1 VKTHFIC
8 DLQDGQGVATL
19 FLVREKEVRTSS
31 RSGKSWLELDLVD
44 RTGRISAKMWD
55 NFAVIAV
62 TFERDDV
69 VHVRGRV
76 KLYNGQKELM
86 LEQIIPAVERDYDL
100 ADFLAHTKYDVEK
113 LYADLRAA
121 VAAMKNP
128 WLQRLLTSVVEDPE
142 ISPKLKRAPAA
153 MTMHHAF
160 MGGLLEHVVSLMGLA
175 RGVADHYRELD
186 ADLLLAGI
194 VLHDIGKIDELCYGR
209 GIDYTTQ
216 GRLLGHITIGAA
228 LVREKIRAFPN
239 FPPELAM
246 LVEHL
251 ILSHHGSYEFGS
263 PSLPQTREAVA
274 LHFLDDMDSKMGA
287 IRATLDSSEGN
298 ADWTARNPSLR
309 RSLLRSEKFY
319 TGGDPKACSDPNVEY
334 DAARSGEASQDS
346 PEHAVPKP
354 VQDPAARNAAASGG
368 QSGTSPQTTFTG
380 FHPPSAPD
388 KKNNESA

>member
-1 VKTHFIC
+1 VKTHYIC
-8 DLQDGQGVATL
+8 DLQDGQGIATL
-19 FLVREKEVRTSS
+19 FLVREKEIRTSS

-121 VAAMKNP
+121 IAAMKNP
-128 WLQRLLTSVVEDPE
+128 WLKRLLASVVDDPE
-142 ISPKLKRAPAA
+142 IAPKLKRAPAA

-160 MGGLLEHVVSLMGLA
+160 IGGLLEHIVSLIGLGRA
-175 RGVADHYRELD
+175 VAEHYRELD

-228 LVREKIRAFPN
+228 MVRERIRAIPN
-239 FPPELAM
+239 FPAQLAI

-287 IRATLDSSEGN
+287 IRATLDSAEGN

-309 RSLLRSEKFY
+309 RSLLRTEKFY
-319 TGGDPKACSDPNVEY
+319 TGGDPAAGADPNVAY
-334 DAARSGEASQDS
+334 DAASSAGASQGGPEASAQKPAFGTVARTAEVSGE
-346 PEHAVPKP
+346 
-354 VQDPAARNAAASGG
+354 
-368 QSGTSPQTTFTG
+368 QSETSPQTTFTG
-380 FHPPSAPD
+380 FAPRPAPD
-388 KKNNESA
+388 KKNNEPA

>member
-1 VKTHFIC
+1 MKNHYIC
-8 DLQDGQGVATL
+8 DLQDGQGVASL
-19 FLVREKEVRTSS
+19 FLVREKEIRTSS

-76 KLYNGQKELM
+76 KLFNGQKELT

-113 LYADLRAA
+113 LYAGLLAA
-121 VAAMKNP
+121 VAAMKDP
-128 WLQRLLTSVVEDPE
+128 WLKRLLVSVIEDPA
-142 ISPKLKRAPAA
+142 IAPKLKRGPAA

-160 MGGLLEHVVSLMGLA
+160 IGGLLEHIVSLIGLG
-175 RGVADHYRELD
+175 RSVAQHYPELD
-186 ADLLLAGI
+186 ADLLLTGI

-216 GRLLGHITIGAA
+216 GRLLGHISIGAA
-228 LVREKIRAFPN
+228 MVREKIRAIPDFPA
-239 FPPELAM
+239 PLAV

-287 IRATLDSSEGN
+287 MRSTLESPEGN
-298 ADWTARNPSLR
+298 NDWTARNPSLR
-309 RSLLRSEKFY
+309 RSLLRADKFY
-319 TGGDPKACSDPNVEY
+319 PSGDPNACSDKSVPVENN
-334 DAARSGEASQDS
+334 DPRQAS
-346 PEHAVPKP
+346 HASATVGNSS
-354 VQDPAARNAAASGG
+354 A
-368 QSGTSPQTTFTG
+368 TSPQTTFGG
-380 FHPPSAPD
+380 FASPSAAP
-388 KKNNESA
+388 KKDNERY

>member
-1 VKTHFIC
+1 VKTHYIC
-8 DLQDGQGVATL
+8 DLQDGQGVASL

-55 NFAVIAV
+55 NFAVLAV

-121 VAAMKNP
+121 IAAVKNP
-128 WLQRLLTSVVEDPE
+128 WLKRLLTSVMDDPE
-142 ISPKLKRAPAA
+142 IAPKLRRAPAA

-160 MGGLLEHVVSLMGLA
+160 IGGLLEHIVSLIGLA
-175 RGVADHYRELD
+175 RAVTEHYRELD
-186 ADLLLAGI
+186 PDLLLAGI

-228 LVREKIRAFPN
+228 MVREKIRAIPS
-239 FPPELAM
+239 FPPPLAM

-263 PSLPQTREAVA
+263 PSLPQIREAVA

-287 IRATLDSSEGN
+287 IRATLDSAEGD

-309 RSLLRSEKFY
+309 RSLLRTEKFY
-319 TGGDPKACSDPNVEY
+319 TGGDPHACPDPNL
-334 DAARSGEASQDS
+334 AAEQSNVSGRDS
-346 PEHAVPKP
+346 VP
-354 VQDPAARNAAASGG
+354 QAAADSGDK
-368 QSGTSPQTTFTG
+368 SATSPQTTFTG
-380 FHPPSAPD
+380 FASPPASD
-388 KKNNESA
+388 EKGNERA

>member
-1 VKTHFIC
+1 VKTHYIC
-8 DLQDGQGVATL
+8 DLQDGQGVASL

-121 VAAMKNP
+121 IAAVGNP
-128 WLQRLLTSVVEDPE
+128 WLKRLLTSVVDDPE
-142 ISPKLKRAPAA
+142 IAPKLRRAPAA

-160 MGGLLEHVVSLMGLA
+160 IGGLLEHIVSLIGLA
-175 RGVADHYRELD
+175 RAVAEHYRELD
-186 ADLLLAGI
+186 ADLLLTGI
-194 VLHDIGKIDELCYGR
+194 VLHDIGKMDELCYGR

-228 LVREKIRAFPN
+228 MVREKIRAIPG
-239 FPPELAM
+239 FPPPLAM

-263 PSLPQTREAVA
+263 PSLPQIREAVA

-287 IRATLDSSEGN
+287 IRATLDSADGD

-309 RSLLRSEKFY
+309 RSLLRTEKFY
-319 TGGDPKACSDPNVEY
+319 SGGDPTARSDPNV
-334 DAARSGEASQDS
+334 APEASNGSGRDS
-346 PEHAVPKP
+346 VP
-354 VQDPAARNAAASGG
+354 QAAADSRDK
-368 QSGTSPQTTFTG
+368 SATSPQTTFSG
-380 FHPPSAPD
+380 FVSPPASGE
-388 KKNNESA
+388 KGNERA